1 MFLDLRREAFCC
13 VERRIQNGGKT
24 RCASFPI
31 FADLFVAVILF
42 CTRALQTFASLTVS
56 VEYAVFFAYS
66 VAQCLTGTVL
76 GFILFRNRIESKHL
90 AGSTV
95 GVNLGTFAYPL
106 VFAVFGDVGL
116 RRVVVFDFFNQMS
129 ILVAAYVLF
138 ALSSRSSRSKNSGI
152 DGEEKTQTK
161 DVVLKAIK
169 TQMFTPCL
177 LALYFSIAL
186 KAIPN
191 ASIPYVL
198 DQFLGSLAVAAKP
211 LALLS
216 LGILFEPKMSKSE
229 IGDVVTLLLIRYG
242 SGLVIAATAIAFNM
256 YQFIG
261 ASGLAVLTLALTAPV
276 PLISI
281 RYAKQFGLNSGPAAT
296 AVNASN
302 AVSFVAI
309 LLLAGADFETQR
321 RSLMS
326 LFALIGI
333 GLVSI
338 GCFMNKKAMI
348 AESVSSKEGKY
359 DSFEIR
365 DIGDGK
371 KRFVPTAVT
380 RRREI
385 NYTKRKNTTRVD
397 LVPPPLLSAS
407 RDPRRCAFL
416 SVHNVYSRSSRGLR
430 AQSVAQH
437 LCSHRSAAFVF

>member
-1 MFLDLRREAFCC
+1 M
-13 VERRIQNGGKT
+13 
-24 RCASFPI
+24 
-31 FADLFVAVILF
+31 
-42 CTRALQTFASLTVS
+42 
-56 VEYAVFFAYS
+56 FFAYS
-66 VAQCLTGTVL
+66 VAQCLAGTAL
-76 GFILFRNRIESKHL
+76 GFLLFRNRKKGGGEHL

-106 VFAVFGDVGL
+106 VFAVFGEIGL
-116 RRVVVFDFFNQMS
+116 RRAVVFDFFNQVS
-129 ILVAAYVLF
+129 ILVASYALF
-138 ALSSRSSRSKNSGI
+138 ALSKRSN
-152 DGEEKTQTK
+152 DGAGGEKTK

-177 LALYFSIAL
+177 LALYLSIAL

-191 ASIPYVL
+191 ASIPYVV

-242 SGLVIAATAIAFNM
+242 SGLIMAATAIALNM
-256 YQFIG
+256 YQFVG

-281 RYAKQFGLNSGPAAT
+281 RYSKQFGLNSGPAAT

-309 LLLAGADFETQR
+309 LLLAGADFETKR

-326 LFALIGI
+326 LFASLGTLFVGLGI
-333 GLVSI
+333 
-338 GCFMNKKAMI
+338 FMNKKAL
-348 AESVSSKEGKY
+348 ETSNEYSEGGN
-359 DSFEIR
+359 DEPFEIR

-371 KRFVPTAVT
+371 KRFVSTNALTRRRGANTAVT
-380 RRREI
+380 FDDRNIHTIKR
-385 NYTKRKNTTRVD
+385 RKNIVERV
-397 LVPPPLLSAS
+397 PSLS
-407 RDPRRCAFL
+407 
-416 SVHNVYSRSSRGLR
+416 
-430 AQSVAQH
+430 SVATPRGYCCTFKAVSRRNKNRPSSGNGLGVGAH
-437 LCSHRSAAFVF
+437 HRSAFVF